1 MTKAKTIKETCC
13 KCSQPAVAY
22 WPAIDPDIE
31 SHPYCRKC
39 CDEEKIKLL
48 KEMEELDW
56 RVSEEEEVDY

>member
-1 MTKAKTIKETCC
+1 MKAKDKCC

-39 CDEEKIKLL
+39 LDKQKIKLL
-48 KEMEELDW
+48 MEMEELSSLHD
-56 RVSEEEEVDY
+56 EDDE

>member
-1 MTKAKTIKETCC
+1 MSKPKTIKEPCC

-39 CDEEKIKLL
+39 LDKEKLNLL
-48 KEMEELDW
+48 MEMEELSSLHDDDD
-56 RVSEEEEVDY
+56 E